1 MIIYKINETD
11 YYMANTLREAVEC
24 AIKDTGLTQEEIY
37 DDDFACELTDFDLD
51 NLEYSEEFDN
61 GVIAH
66 RTFREELEAREQIP
80 QLFASSEY

>member
-1 MIIYKINETD
+1 MKIYRINELD
-11 YYMANTLREAVEC
+11 YYMANSLNEAVEC
-24 AIKDTGLTQEEIY
+24 AAQDTGLQNDEIY

-51 NLEYSEEFDN
+51 NLEYSEELDN